1 MLFRSGVLVLS
12 RFAGAAAELDGAL
25 IVNPHEVEAVAEA
38 IGIALDMP
46 LEERQERHA
55 RMFAHL
61 LTNDVDQWAEL
72 FLTTLAE
79 SRQRPRSLENRQEPL
94 ASPIGRTG

>member
-1 MLFRSGVLVLS
+1 VLS

-38 IGIALDMP
+38 IATALDMP
-46 LEERQERHA
+46 LEERKERHA

-61 LTNDVDQWAEL
+61 ATNDVDRWAEL
-72 FLTTLAE
+72 FLSALAE
-79 SRQRPRSLENRQEPL
+79 SHQRPGFLSGREQFS
-94 ASPIGRTG
+94 ASRIGLTG